1 MDTRLTTLTR
11 TLAIGLGAASAGYAA
26 MVAWNRMRYGKVP
39 LSRRPCGSGLLDR
52 FIPDPEVIEHYQIA
66 IDAPADVVVSTATRM
81 RLLDSPSIRAIFRL
95 RELAMGGEPDR
106 RPHPEPLL
114 EQMQS
119 IGWVVLAERAGREV
133 VLGAATH
140 PWLAAPVFRSIPA
153 DAFMTFS
160 EPGFVKIT
168 WTLRADPI
176 DDTHSVFH
184 TETRVC
190 TTDAEARDRFRKYWS
205 YVAPGVALIRLALL
219 RPLKH
224 EAERRF
230 LVERGLEAAEVPDVT
245 IRTVT
250 R

>member
-1 MDTRLTTLTR
+1 MNTRLATLTR
-11 TLAIGLGAASAGYAA
+11 NVAIGFGIASAGYAA
-26 MVAWNRMRYGKVP
+26 MVAWNRARYGKVSP
-39 LSRRPCGSGLLDR
+39 SRQSCGSSLLDR

-66 IDAPADVVVSTATRM
+66 IDAPADVVLSTAKQMRM
-81 RLLDSPSIRAIFRL
+81 LDLPSIRAIIKL
-95 RELAMGGEPDR
+95 RELAMGGEPDT
-106 RPHPEPLL
+106 RPHPEGLL

-133 VLGAATH
+133 VFGAATQ

-153 DAFMTFS
+153 GQFMAFS
-160 EPGFVKIT
+160 EPEFVKIT
-168 WTLRADPI
+168 WTLRADPV

-190 TTDAEARDRFRKYWS
+190 TTDAAARNRFRKYWS

-230 LVERGLEAAEVPDVT
+230 RVERSLEIAEVPDVT
-245 IRTVT
+245 IRTVSH
-250 R
+250 

>member
-1 MDTRLTTLTR
+1 
-11 TLAIGLGAASAGYAA
+11 
-26 MVAWNRMRYGKVP
+26 
-39 LSRRPCGSGLLDR
+39 
-52 FIPDPEVIEHYQIA
+52 
-66 IDAPADVVVSTATRM
+66 M
-81 RLLDSPSIRAIFRL
+81 RLLDSPSILAIFKL
-95 RELAMGGEPDR
+95 RELALGGEPDKK
-106 RPHPEPLL
+106 PHPEPLL
-114 EQMQS
+114 EQMRS

-133 VLGAATH
+133 VLGAATQ
-140 PWLAAPVFRSIPA
+140 PWIAAPVFRSIPA
-153 DAFMTFS
+153 DDFMTFA

-168 WTLRADPI
+168 WTLRADPV

-190 TTDAEARDRFRKYWS
+190 TTDSAARDRFRKYWS

-230 LVERGLEAAEVPDVT
+230 RLERGFAEVPDVT
-245 IRTVT
+245 ARTAA

>member
-1 MDTRLTTLTR
+1 MNRRLTTLAR
-11 TLAIGLGAASAGYAA
+11 SLAIGFGAASAGYAA
-26 MVAWNRMRYGKVP
+26 MVAWNRMQYGKITS
-39 LSRRPCGSGLLDR
+39 SRQPCGSSLLDR
-52 FIPDPEVIEHYQIA
+52 FIPDPEVIEHHQIA
-66 IDAPADVVVSTATRM
+66 INAPADVVVSTATKM
-81 RLLDSPSIRAIFRL
+81 RLLDSLAIRAIFRL

-119 IGWVVLAERAGREV
+119 IGWVVLAERTGREV
-133 VLGAATH
+133 VLGAATQ

-168 WTLRADPI
+168 WTLRADPV
-176 DDTHSVFH
+176 DDTHAVFH

-190 TTDAEARDRFRKYWS
+190 TTNAEARDRFRNYWS

-230 LVERGLEAAEVPDVT
+230 RVERSMEIAEVPDVT
-245 IRTVT
+245 IRTVA